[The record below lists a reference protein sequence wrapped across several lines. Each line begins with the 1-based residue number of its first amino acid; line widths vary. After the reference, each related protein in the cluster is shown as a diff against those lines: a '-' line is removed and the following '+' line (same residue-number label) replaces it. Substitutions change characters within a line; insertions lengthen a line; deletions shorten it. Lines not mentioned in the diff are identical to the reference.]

1 MKRGDER
8 TQEIDAIIGQKVRS
22 LRKLKGMN
30 QNDFAK
36 LIGITFQQL
45 QKYELATNRISC
57 SRLVIIAE
65 ALGVEPAIFYEDVLK
80 KSATDIFSDE
90 EIKMIAKLR
99 KLPKSVNK
107 HFFGLVKEL

>member
-1 MKRGDER
+1 MRRGDER
-8 TQEIDAIIGQKVRS
+8 TQEIDVIIGQKVRS

-36 LIGITFQQL
+36 LIGVTFQQL

-57 SRLVIIAE
+57 SRLVVIAE
-65 ALGVEPAIFYEDVLK
+65 ALGVDPAIFYEDILK

-90 EIKMIAKLR
+90 EIRMIAKLR
-99 KLPKSVNK
+99 KMPRSISK
-107 HFFGLVKEL
+107 HFFGLVEEL